1 MAIDDKSLNVI
12 KSQIHEDK
20 SMLQK
25 YALPE
30 KKYDLIKVKLD
41 NIKSLV
47 ECLTG
52 QVFIKDCF
60 NEVVQILRDHMNH

>member
-30 KKYDLIKVKLD
+30 KKYDLKKVKLD

-52 QVFIKDCF
+52 QVFI
-60 NEVVQILRDHMNH
+60 